1 MRAGS
6 SNSRCKLVL
15 NTRDFGTSIRSVG
28 PMEKL
33 DARAVEFASP
43 VQDEL
48 IQSLCGV
55 YNKVGKWN
63 GKSYYEKA
71 PTPDDVEGQPSFAMW
86 FTMAPILA
94 GEDELVAG
102 YSWLVTPKDDIAM
115 VWASVWQGE
124 EDESL
129 CPPAEGWGAAGDD
142 STWLASVHAC
152 VPAATEPT
160 VEKKD
165 KATTRETVPRGSV
178 AAEVADFTLPAS
190 STEPTVEKKD
200 KAKKRETVPR
210 GSVAAEVASRFQHRA
225 DSRDEG
231 QGQEA
236 RDGHLPASAKACA
249 VPPPPPPPVKGK
261 GMGKGD
267 AGGDAGGW
275 YMAPGG
281 QPHWRPHDV
290 TAAVAH
296 GPKPPMGPPPGWSAD
311 QGRGKT
317 AAEKKSRHASSTEP
331 TVEKVKVKKMPTP
344 PSTPPPRIDKD
355 KVKKMPTQ
363 PATPPPRKKRN
374 VYVSEDGIKMMTVV
388 DEAGNAMERKYVRDT
403 EELRAAMESAIAD
416 ADKDEAK
423 KRAERDAQTASGPES
438 PGRRRHRSC
447 QRSGQRHGEGG
458 TRRPVVPMLGVR
470 QRDNKG
476 RKRGG
481 WYNRC
486 QLTMEAVL
494 SGNMDIAIQLSE
506 KFYGGQNEF

>member
-48 IQSLCGV
+48 IQALCGV
-55 YNKVGKWN
+55 YNKVGSWN

-102 YSWLVTPKDDIAM
+102 YSWLVTPKDDIAT

-124 EDESL
+124 EDTSL
-129 CPPAEGWGAAGDD
+129 CPLAEGWGAAGDD

-165 KATTRETVPRGSV
+165 KATKRETVPRGSV

-281 QPHWRPHDV
+281 QPQWRPHDV

-296 GPKPPMGPPPGWSAD
+296 GPKPPMGPPPGWAAD
-311 QGRGKT
+311 KGRGKT

-403 EELRAAMESAIAD
+403 EELRAAMEMAIAD

-423 KRAERDAQTASGPES
+423 KRAERDAQPASGPES
-438 PGRRRHRSC
+438 SGRRRHRSFTPERRC
-447 QRSGQRHGEGG
+447 ADSE
-458 TRRPVVPMLGVR
+458 RPVVPMIGVR

>member
-152 VPAATEPT
+152 VPSATGAATKTDIGE
-160 VEKKD
+160 
-165 KATTRETVPRGSV
+165 
-178 AAEVADFTLPAS
+178 AAGVS
-190 STEPTVEKKD
+190 SS
-200 KAKKRETVPR
+200 KRETR
-210 GSVAAEVASRFQHRA
+210 SAS
-225 DSRDEG
+225 G
-231 QGQEA
+231 G
-236 RDGHLPASAKACA
+236 GYLPASAKACA

-281 QPHWRPHDV
+281 QPQWRPHDV

-296 GPKPPMGPPPGWSAD
+296 GPKPPMGPPPGWAAD
-311 QGRGKT
+311 KGRGKT

-403 EELRAAMESAIAD
+403 EELRAAMEMAIAD

-423 KRAERDAQTASGPES
+423 KRGVIKAFGDGDAQPASGAES
-438 PGRRRHRSC
+438 SGRRRHRSFTPERRC
-447 QRSGQRHGEGG
+447 EDSE
-458 TRRPVVPMLGVR
+458 RPVVPMIGVR

>member
-165 KATTRETVPRGSV
+165 KA
-178 AAEVADFTLPAS
+178 A
-190 STEPTVEKKD
+190 
-200 KAKKRETVPR
+200 KRETVPR

-281 QPHWRPHDV
+281 QPQWRPHDV

-296 GPKPPMGPPPGWSAD
+296 GPKPPMGPPPGWAAD
-311 QGRGKT
+311 KGRGKT
-317 AAEKKSRHASSTEP
+317 AAEKKSLHASSTEP
-331 TVEKVKVKKMPTP
+331 TVEKDKAKKMPTP

>member
-165 KATTRETVPRGSV
+165 KAAKRETVPRGSV

-190 STEPTVEKKD
+190 STEPTVETKD
-200 KAKKRETVPR
+200 KAKKRETVTCRLPR
-210 GSVAAEVASRFQHRA
+210 R
-225 DSRDEG
+225 
-231 QGQEA
+231 
-236 RDGHLPASAKACA
+236 L
-249 VPPPPPPPVKGK
+249 VPFR
-261 GMGKGD
+261 
-267 AGGDAGGW
+267 
-275 YMAPGG
+275 
-281 QPHWRPHDV
+281 RP
-290 TAAVAH
+290 
-296 GPKPPMGPPPGWSAD
+296 
-311 QGRGKT
+311 
-317 AAEKKSRHASSTEP
+317 
-331 TVEKVKVKKMPTP
+331 
-344 PSTPPPRIDKD
+344 
-355 KVKKMPTQ
+355 
-363 PATPPPRKKRN
+363 
-374 VYVSEDGIKMMTVV
+374 
-388 DEAGNAMERKYVRDT
+388 
-403 EELRAAMESAIAD
+403 
-416 ADKDEAK
+416 
-423 KRAERDAQTASGPES
+423 
-438 PGRRRHRSC
+438 RRHRSRARAWARAMLVAMLVAGTWRPEDS
-447 QRSGQRHGEGG
+447 RSGARTTSQVCRYATPH
-458 TRRPVVPMLGVR
+458 RR
-470 QRDNKG
+470 
-476 RKRGG
+476 
-481 WYNRC
+481 
-486 QLTMEAVL
+486 
-494 SGNMDIAIQLSE
+494 
-506 KFYGGQNEF
+506 